1 MEQMGAAFTWTREIS
16 LEHLSLALFACSSTP
31 TFIARWKEQGNKNDL
46 PPAPHSKFYACN
58 ILYVVGAA

>member
-16 LEHLSLALFACSSTP
+16 LEHLSLALFACSSAP

-46 PPAPHSKFYACN
+46 PPAPHSK
-58 ILYVVGAA
+58 L